1 MASGAYRLAMRTAI
15 CDQLGTEYPVLAF
28 SHCRDVVAAVTRA
41 GGFGVLGATTLTPEQ
56 LDVEL
61 RWIDE
66 AVSGKPYG
74 VDVLVPEKLAGM
86 ERGSGFDGA
95 ALADLIPEEHR
106 RFLDSL
112 LREYGIEPSPG
123 PNGDDSAGDANG
135 SGWRPAGEAG
145 GAREPFAEALTG
157 EGALRLIEVA
167 LTHPVRLVANA
178 LGAPPKEMLEAA
190 HRAGVPVA
198 ALAGKR
204 EHAERHVAAG
214 VDIVVAQGYEAGGH
228 TGEIATMVLVPEIVD
243 AVAPLPVLAA
253 GGIARGRQMAAAMAL
268 GARGVWTGSVWLTTA
283 EAETHPAVKEKFL
296 AARSS
301 DTIRSRSITGK
312 PARQLKSAWTD
323 AWDGPDSP
331 GPLPMPLQPLLV
343 DYALHRI
350 RRAAAAG
357 QPGAVQLVNYFV
369 GQVVGSLDAVRPA
382 RQVLHEMVEEYV
394 DTVAGLATG
403 LE

>member
-1 MASGAYRLAMRTAI
+1 MRTAI
-15 CDQLGTEYPVLAF
+15 CDQLGIEYPVLAF
-28 SHCRDVVAAVTRA
+28 SHCRDVVAAVSRA
-41 GGFGVLGATTLTPEQ
+41 GGFGVLGATTLTPDQ

-66 AVSGKPYG
+66 AVGGKPYG
-74 VDVLVPEKLAGM
+74 VDVLIPQKLAGM

-95 ALADLIPEEHR
+95 ALADMIPEEHR
-106 RFLDSL
+106 RFLDKL
-112 LREYGIEPSPG
+112 LADYGIDPEVAPG
-123 PNGDDSAGDANG
+123 EEARGDGGCPPDNGGG
-135 SGWRPAGEAG
+135 SGQDRLPAGG
-145 GAREPFAEALTG
+145 SKEPLAEGLTG

-167 LTHPVRLVANA
+167 LTHPIGLVANA
-178 LGAPPKEMLEAA
+178 LGAPPPAMIEAA
-190 HRAGVPVA
+190 QRAGVPVA

-204 EHAERHVAAG
+204 QHAERHVVAG

-243 AVAPLPVLAA
+243 AVAPVPVLAA
-253 GGIARGRQMAAAMAL
+253 GGIARGRQMAAALAL
-268 GARGVWTGSVWLTTA
+268 GAQGVWTGSVWLTTQ
-283 EAETHPAVKEKFL
+283 EAETHPVVKEKFL
-296 AARSS
+296 AATSS

-312 PARQLKSAWTD
+312 PARQLKSAWTE
-323 AWDGPDSP
+323 AWDGPGSP

-357 QPGAVQLVNYFV
+357 APGAVQLVNYFV

-394 DTVAGLATG
+394 DTVAGMAGELQ
-403 LE
+403 

>member
-1 MASGAYRLAMRTAI
+1 MRTTI
-15 CDQLGTEYPVLAF
+15 CDQLGIEYPVLAF

-56 LDVEL
+56 LEVEL

-66 AVSGKPYG
+66 AVGGRPYG

-86 ERGSGFDGA
+86 ERGSHFDGA

-112 LREYGIEPSPG
+112 LEEYGIDPSEPG
-123 PNGDDSAGDANG
+123 TDRATETDADSDSDSVRVDMSNASREGLAAG
-135 SGWRPAGEAG
+135 
-145 GAREPFAEALTG
+145 LTG
-157 EGALRLIEVA
+157 EGAVRLIEVA
-167 LTHPVRLVANA
+167 LTHPIRLVANA
-178 LGAPPKEMLEAA
+178 LGAPPAEMIKAA
-190 HRAGVPVA
+190 HAAGVPVA

-204 EHAERHVAAG
+204 EHAERHVAAD

-243 AVAPLPVLAA
+243 AVAPRPVLAA

-268 GARGVWTGSVWLTTA
+268 GAQGVWTGSVWLTTH
-283 EAETHPAVKEKFL
+283 EAETHPVVKEKFL
-296 AARSS
+296 AATSS
-301 DTIRSRSITGK
+301 DTLRSRSITGK
-312 PARQLKSAWTD
+312 PARQLRSAWTD

-357 QPGAVQLVNYFV
+357 SPGAVQLVNYFV
-369 GQVVGSLDAVRPA
+369 GQVVGSLDTVRPA
-382 RQVLHEMVEEYV
+382 RQVLHEMIEEYV
-394 DTVAGLATG
+394 DVVAELATG

>member
-1 MASGAYRLAMRTAI
+1 MRTGI
-15 CDQLGTEYPVLAF
+15 CDQLGMEYPVLAF
-28 SHCRDVVAAVTRA
+28 SHCRDVVAAVTRG
-41 GGFGVLGATTLTPEQ
+41 GGFGVLGATVYSPEQ
-56 LDVEL
+56 LDIEL

-66 AVSGKPYG
+66 AVGGKPYG
-74 VDVLVPEKLAGM
+74 VDVLIPEKLAGM
-86 ERGSGFDGA
+86 ERGSGFDAA
-95 ALADLIPEEHR
+95 ALGGMIPEEHR

-112 LREYGIEPSPG
+112 LVEYGIEPDAPG
-123 PNGDDSAGDANG
+123 GENGDGDGEGSEGKPPNIAAGL
-135 SGWRPAGEAG
+135 S
-145 GAREPFAEALTG
+145 G

-167 LTHPVRLVANA
+167 LEHPVRLVANA
-178 LGAPPKEMLEAA
+178 LGAPPEEMIKAA
-190 HRAGVPVA
+190 HAADVPVA

-204 EHAERHVAAG
+204 EHALRHVAAG

-228 TGEIATMVLVPEIVD
+228 TGDIATMVLVPEIVD

-268 GARGVWTGSVWLTTA
+268 GAQGVWTGSVWLTTE
-283 EAETHPAVKEKFL
+283 EAETHPAVLEKFL
-296 AARSS
+296 AATSS
-301 DTIRSRSITGK
+301 DTLRSRSITGK

-323 AWDGPDSP
+323 AWDGPGSP

-350 RRAAAAG
+350 RRAASAG
-357 QPGAVQLVNYFV
+357 QPGATQLVNYFV

-382 RQVLHEMVEEYV
+382 RQVLREMIEEYV
-394 DTVAGLATG
+394 DAVAGLAGG

>member
-1 MASGAYRLAMRTAI
+1 MRTGI
-15 CDQLGTEYPVLAF
+15 CDQLGMEYPVLAF

-56 LDVEL
+56 LDMEL
-61 RWIDE
+61 RWIDDE
-66 AVSGKPYG
+66 VGGKPYG
-74 VDVLVPEKLAGM
+74 VDVLVPERLAGM
-86 ERGSGFDGA
+86 ERGSAFNSA
-95 ALADLIPEEHR
+95 VLADLIPEEHR
-106 RFLDSL
+106 RFLDGL
-112 LREYGIEPSPG
+112 LQEYGIEPPG
-123 PNGDDSAGDANG
+123 PGRHDDDPSAGSHEAMA
-135 SGWRPAGEAG
+135 AG
-145 GAREPFAEALTG
+145 LTG
-157 EGALRLIEVA
+157 EGAVRLIEVA
-167 LTHPVRLVANA
+167 LTHPIRLVANA
-178 LGAPPKEMLEAA
+178 LGAPPGEMIKAA
-190 HRAGVPVA
+190 HAADVPVA

-204 EHAERHVAAG
+204 EHAERHVAAE
-214 VDIVVAQGYEAGGH
+214 VDIIVAQGYEAGGH

-268 GARGVWTGSVWLTTA
+268 GAQGVWTGSVWLTTQ
-283 EAETHPAVKEKFL
+283 EAETHPVVKEKFL
-296 AARSS
+296 AATSS

-350 RRAAAAG
+350 NRAAAAG
-357 QPGAVQLVNYFV
+357 APGATQLVNYFV

-382 RQVLHEMVEEYV
+382 RQVLHEMIQEYV
-394 DTVAGLATG
+394 DTVAGLTQD

>member
-1 MASGAYRLAMRTAI
+1 MRTGI
-15 CDQLGTEYPVLAF
+15 RDQLGMEYPVLAF

-41 GGFGVLGATTLTPEQ
+41 GGFGVLGATVYSPEQ

-66 AVSGKPYG
+66 AVGGKPYG
-74 VDVLVPEKLAGM
+74 IDVLVPEKLAGM
-86 ERGSGFDGA
+86 QRGSGFDAA
-95 ALADLIPEEHR
+95 ALNALIPEEHR

-112 LREYGIEPSPG
+112 LAQYGVEPAAV
-123 PNGDDSAGDANG
+123 GDDGGGPGD
-135 SGWRPAGEAG
+135 GEPGAG
-145 GAREPFAEALTG
+145 GIAAGLSG

-167 LTHPVRLVANA
+167 LHHPVRLVANA
-178 LGAPPKEMLEAA
+178 LGAPPEEMIKAA
-190 HRAGVPVA
+190 HAADVPVA

-204 EHAERHVAAG
+204 EHAERHLSAG

-228 TGEIATMVLVPEIVD
+228 TGEIATMVLVPEVVD

-253 GGIARGRQMAAAMAL
+253 GGIARGRQMAAALAL
-268 GARGVWTGSVWLTTA
+268 GAQGVWTGSVWLTTQ
-283 EAETHPAVKEKFL
+283 EAETHPVVKEKFL
-296 AARSS
+296 AATSS
-301 DTIRSRSITGK
+301 DTRRSRSITGK
-312 PARQLKSAWTD
+312 PARQLRSAWTD

-357 QPGAVQLVNYFV
+357 QPGATQLVNYFV
-369 GQVVGSLDAVRPA
+369 GQVVGSLDTVRPA
-382 RQVLHEMVEEYV
+382 RQVLQEMVAEYV
-394 DTVAGLATG
+394 DVVAGLAGG